1 MVGVSQCSEDIW
13 RDKLNEEL
21 RMGEYY
27 HSNLTLH
34 IASANDND
42 RRQIAQID
50 EFIAQKVDLLIVSP
64 NQLHTISPA
73 IERAYAAKIPV
84 ILFDRKTDSKKYTAF
99 IGADNYEIGR
109 TMGRYLALQLGG
121 RGKVVEVMG
130 RHRTPSRHDGGA
142 QSLSRGEG
150 GGALPRRLA
159 GRGGAGADGK
169 TARHTARL

>member
-1 MVGVSQCSEDIW
+1 MRHFALPFALLLLFSLLCLSCVREERHYVVGVSQCSEDIW

-73 IERAYAAKIPV
+73 IERA
-84 ILFDRKTDSKKYTAF
+84 
-99 IGADNYEIGR
+99 
-109 TMGRYLALQLGG
+109 
-121 RGKVVEVMG
+121 
-130 RHRTPSRHDGGA
+130 
-142 QSLSRGEG
+142 
-150 GGALPRRLA
+150 
-159 GRGGAGADGK
+159 
-169 TARHTARL
+169 